1 MQEDEWAIEKLVLVR
16 LVRLN
21 GVIIGLTFGLLLGLG
36 IFVATNVLLLKGGSV
51 VGPHLSLLAQ
61 YFIGY
66 QVTFLGSLVGLFYGL
81 ALGFVAGYAFAFL
94 YNAVSSVREKRRSK
108 NG

>member
-1 MQEDEWAIEKLVLVR
+1 MQEDERAIEKLVLVR

-81 ALGFVAGYAFAFL
+81 ALGFVVGYAFAFL